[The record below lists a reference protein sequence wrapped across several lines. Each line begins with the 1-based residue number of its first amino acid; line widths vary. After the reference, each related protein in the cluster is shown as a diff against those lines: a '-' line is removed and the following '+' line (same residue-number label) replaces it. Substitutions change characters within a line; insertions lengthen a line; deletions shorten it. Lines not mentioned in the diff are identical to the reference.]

1 MSDTRNGSQ
10 SGGFGRLMTAMITPF
25 TENGAV
31 DFAKAAELAKNL
43 VTSGNDGL
51 IVTGTTG
58 EGPTLSE
65 DEKLELYRVTKR
77 AVGGASI
84 VAGTGNYNTAESIH
98 LTREAERCG
107 VDGILLV
114 VPYYNNPPQEGLYQ
128 HFKAIAEATS
138 LPCILYNVPSRSPR
152 NLEASTLKR
161 LAEIDN
167 IVGVKE
173 ASGKLEQFNAV
184 ISAVPDDFLVFSGN
198 DSDTHTIM
206 SLGGYGIISVASH
219 LVAGRIKQMVN
230 LLAEGRT
237 AEAATIH
244 LELLPLVDALFW
256 QPNPMPVRAALNE
269 LGFNV
274 GKPRLPLVDL
284 TVAEKD
290 RLRAVLAKYEFD
302 SYLSKEPLTAEAQLP
317 R

>member
-1 MSDTRNGSQ
+1 
-10 SGGFGRLMTAMITPF
+10 
-25 TENGAV
+25 
-31 DFAKAAELAKNL
+31 
-43 VTSGNDGL
+43 
-51 IVTGTTG
+51 
-58 EGPTLSE
+58 
-65 DEKLELYRVTKR
+65 
-77 AVGGASI
+77 
-84 VAGTGNYNTAESIH
+84 
-98 LTREAERCG
+98 
-107 VDGILLV
+107 

-128 HFKAIAEATS
+128 HFKAIAAATS
-138 LPCILYNVPSRSPR
+138 LPCILYNVPPRAPR
-152 NLEASTLKR
+152 NLEAGTLKR

-184 ISAVPDDFLVFSGN
+184 LSAVPDDFLVFSGN

-206 SLGGYGIISVASH
+206 SLGGYGVISVAAH
-219 LVAGRIKQMVN
+219 IVAEREKQMID

-284 TVAEKD
+284 TDAEKE
-290 RLRAVLAKYEFD
+290 RLRAVLGRYQFD
-302 SYLSKEPLTAEAQLP
+302 AYLSRRPVVADVG
-317 R
+317 

>member
-1 MSDTRNGSQ
+1 MANSRNAP
-10 SGGFGRLMTAMITPF
+10 FGRLMTAMITPF
-25 TENGAV
+25 TEDGSV

-43 VTSGNDGL
+43 VDAGNDGL
-51 IVTGTTG
+51 IITGTTG
-58 EGPTLSE
+58 EGPTLNE

-107 VDGILLV
+107 VDGVLLV

-128 HFKAIAEATS
+128 HFKAIASATS
-138 LPCILYNVPSRSPR
+138 LPCILYNVPPRSPR

-161 LAEIDN
+161 LAEVDN

-184 ISAVPDDFLVFSGN
+184 MAAVPDDFLVFSGN

-206 SLGGYGIISVASH
+206 SLGGYGVISVSSH
-219 LVAGRIKQMVN
+219 LVAGRTKHMID
-230 LLAEGRT
+230 LLADGRT

-244 LELLPLVDALFW
+244 HDLLPLVDALFW
-256 QPNPMPVRAALNE
+256 QPNPMPVRAALTE
-269 LGFNV
+269 LGFDV
-274 GKPRLPLVDL
+274 GKPRLPLIDL

-290 RLRAVLAKYEFD
+290 RLRAVLANYEFD
-302 SYLSKEPLTAEAQLP
+302 AFLSKKAAAIPA
-317 R
+317 

>member
-1 MSDTRNGSQ
+1 MAETHT
-10 SGGFGRLMTAMITPF
+10 FGRLMTAMITPF
-25 TENGAV
+25 TESGAV
-31 DFAKAAELAKNL
+31 DFPKAGELAKNL
-43 VTSGNDGL
+43 VASGNDGL
-51 IVTGTTG
+51 IITGTTG
-58 EGPTLSE
+58 EGPTLTE

-84 VAGTGNYNTAESIH
+84 VAGTGNYNTAESVH

-107 VDGILLV
+107 VDGFLLV

-128 HFKAIAEATS
+128 HFKTIAATTS
-138 LPCILYNVPSRSPR
+138 LPCILYNVPSRSTR

-161 LAEIDN
+161 LAEVDN

-173 ASGKLEQFNAV
+173 ASGKMEQFNAV
-184 ISAVPDDFLVFSGN
+184 MSAVPEDFMVFSGN

-206 SLGGYGIISVASH
+206 SLGGYGVISVAAH
-219 LVAGRIKQMVN
+219 IVGEREKQMVN

-244 LELLPLVDALFW
+244 LELLPLVESLFW

-269 LGFNV
+269 LGFKV
-274 GKPRLPLVDL
+274 GNPRLPLIDL
-284 TVAEKD
+284 TDAEKD
-290 RLRAVLAKYEFD
+290 RLRAVLARYEFD
-302 SYLSKEPLTAEAQLP
+302 AYLSKQPAVADAV
-317 R
+317 

>member
-1 MSDTRNGSQ
+1 MAETRNGAHS
-10 SGGFGRLMTAMITPF
+10 FGRLMTAMITPF
-25 TENGAV
+25 TESGEV
-31 DFAKAAELAKNL
+31 DFARAAELAKNL
-43 VTSGNDGL
+43 VDSGNDGL
-51 IVTGTTG
+51 IITGTTG

-77 AVGGASI
+77 AVGSASI

-107 VDGILLV
+107 VDGFLLV

-128 HFKAIAEATS
+128 HFETIAAATS
-138 LPCILYNVPSRSPR
+138 LPCILYNVPSRSTR

-161 LAEIDN
+161 LAEVDN

-184 ISAVPDDFLVFSGN
+184 LSAVPDDFLVFSGN

-206 SLGGYGIISVASH
+206 SLGGYGVISVAAH
-219 LVAGRIKQMVN
+219 IVAEREKQMIN

-274 GKPRLPLVDL
+274 GKPRLPLIDL
-284 TVAEKD
+284 TEAEKQ
-290 RLRAVLAKYEFD
+290 RLRAVLGRYQFD
-302 SYLSKEPLTAEAQLP
+302 AYLSRRPVVADAG
-317 R
+317 

>member
-1 MSDTRNGSQ
+1 MAMANGH
-10 SGGFGRLMTAMITPF
+10 SGSGSPRFGRLITAMVTPF
-25 TENGAV
+25 DAAGEV
-31 DFAKAAELAKNL
+31 DYKQAQRLARAL
-43 VTSGNDGL
+43 IASGNDGL
-51 IVTGTTG
+51 VITGTTG
-58 EGPTLSE
+58 ESPTLTH
-65 DEKLELYRVTKR
+65 DEKLGLYRAVKE
-77 AVGGASI
+77 AVGSDGQVI
-84 VAGTGNYNTAESIH
+84 AGTGNYNTAESIE

-138 LPCILYNVPSRSPR
+138 LPCILYNVPPRSPR
-152 NLEASTLKR
+152 NLEASTLRR

-184 ISAVPDDFLVFSGN
+184 MAAVPSGFLVFSGN

-206 SLGGYGIISVASH
+206 SLGGYGVVSVAAH
-219 LVAGRIKQMVN
+219 VVGGRIKEMVN

-244 LELLPLVDALFW
+244 LELLPLVEALFW

-269 LGFNV
+269 LGFDV

-302 SYLSKEPLTAEAQLP
+302 SYLSKQPQTADVV
-317 R
+317 

>member
-1 MSDTRNGSQ
+1 MAETRNGAHS
-10 SGGFGRLMTAMITPF
+10 FGRLMTAMITPF
-25 TENGAV
+25 TESGEV
-31 DFAKAAELAKNL
+31 DFARAAELAKNL
-43 VTSGNDGL
+43 VDSGNDGL
-51 IVTGTTG
+51 IITGTTG

-77 AVGGASI
+77 AVGTASI

-107 VDGILLV
+107 VDGFLLV

-128 HFKAIAEATS
+128 HFKAIAAATS
-138 LPCILYNVPSRSPR
+138 LPCILYNVPPRAPR
-152 NLEASTLKR
+152 NLEAGTLKR

-184 ISAVPDDFLVFSGN
+184 LSAVPDDFLVFSGN

-206 SLGGYGIISVASH
+206 SLGGYGVISVAAH
-219 LVAGRIKQMVN
+219 IVAEREKQMID

-284 TVAEKD
+284 TDAEKE
-290 RLRAVLAKYEFD
+290 RLRAVLGRYQFD
-302 SYLSKEPLTAEAQLP
+302 AYLSKQPVVADAG
-317 R
+317 

>member
-1 MSDTRNGSQ
+1 MADTHT
-10 SGGFGRLMTAMITPF
+10 FGRLMTAMITPF
-25 TENGAV
+25 TDDGAV
-31 DFAKAAELAKNL
+31 DFVKAGELARNL
-43 VTSGNDGL
+43 VASGNDGL

-58 EGPTLSE
+58 EGPTLTE

-77 AVGGASI
+77 AVGNASI
-84 VAGTGNYNTAESIH
+84 VAGTGNYSTAESIH
-98 LTREAERCG
+98 LSREAERCG
-107 VDGILLV
+107 VDGLLLV

-138 LPCILYNVPSRSPR
+138 LPCILYNVPTRSTR
-152 NLEASTLKR
+152 NLDAGTVKR

-167 IVGVKE
+167 IVGLKE

-184 ISAVPDDFLVFSGN
+184 LSAVPEDFLVFSGN

-206 SLGGYGIISVASH
+206 SLGGYGVISVSAH
-219 LVAGRIKQMVN
+219 IVGERTKQMVN

-237 AEAATIH
+237 AEAAKIH
-244 LELLPLVDALFW
+244 FELLPLVEALFW
-256 QPNPMPVRAALNE
+256 QPNPMPVRAALNH
-269 LGFNV
+269 LGFSV
-274 GKPRLPLVDL
+274 GVSRLPLIDL
-284 TVAEKD
+284 TEAEKD

-302 SYLSKEPLTAEAQLP
+302 SYLSKQPQTAV

>member
-1 MSDTRNGSQ
+1 MADTRNGTHS
-10 SGGFGRLMTAMITPF
+10 FGRLMTAMITPF
-25 TENGAV
+25 TESGGV
-31 DFAKAAELAKNL
+31 DFEKAAELAKNL
-43 VTSGNDGL
+43 VASGNDGL

-58 EGPTLSE
+58 EGPTLTE
-65 DEKLELYRVTKR
+65 DEKLELYGVTKR

-107 VDGILLV
+107 VDGFLLV

-138 LPCILYNVPSRSPR
+138 LPCILYNVPTRSTR

-184 ISAVPDDFLVFSGN
+184 MSAVPDDFMVFSGN

-206 SLGGYGIISVASH
+206 GLGGYGIISVAAH
-219 LVAGRIKQMVN
+219 LVGARIKQMVN
-230 LLAEGRT
+230 LLADGRT
-237 AEAATIH
+237 AESAAIH
-244 LELLPLVDALFW
+244 LELLPLVEALFW

-269 LGFNV
+269 RGFMV
-274 GKPRLPLVDL
+274 GNPRLPLVDL
-284 TVAEKD
+284 TDAEKA
-290 RLRAVLAKYEFD
+290 RLRAVMDNYQFD
-302 SYLSKEPLTAEAQLP
+302 SYLSKQPVVANPA
-317 R
+317 

>member
-1 MSDTRNGSQ
+1 MANSRNAP
-10 SGGFGRLMTAMITPF
+10 FGRLMTAMITPF
-25 TENGAV
+25 TEDGSV

-43 VTSGNDGL
+43 VDAGNDGL
-51 IVTGTTG
+51 IITGTTG
-58 EGPTLSE
+58 EGPTLNE

-107 VDGILLV
+107 VDGVLLV

-128 HFKAIAEATS
+128 HFKAIASATS
-138 LPCILYNVPSRSPR
+138 LPCILYNVPPRSPR
-152 NLEASTLKR
+152 NLEAGTLKR
-161 LAEIDN
+161 LAEVDN

-184 ISAVPDDFLVFSGN
+184 MAALPDDFLVFSGN

-206 SLGGYGIISVASH
+206 SLGGYGVISVSSH
-219 LVAGRIKQMVN
+219 LVAGRTKRMID
-230 LLAEGRT
+230 LLADGRT

-244 LELLPLVDALFW
+244 HELLPLVDALFW
-256 QPNPMPVRAALNE
+256 QPNPMPVRAALTE
-269 LGFNV
+269 LGFDV
-274 GKPRLPLVDL
+274 GKPRLPLIDL

-290 RLRAVLAKYEFD
+290 RLRAVLANYEFD
-302 SYLSKEPLTAEAQLP
+302 AFLSKKAAAIPA
-317 R
+317 

>member
-1 MSDTRNGSQ
+1 MADTHT
-10 SGGFGRLMTAMITPF
+10 FGRLMTAMITPF
-25 TENGAV
+25 TNDGAV
-31 DFAKAAELAKNL
+31 DFARAGDLARNL
-43 VTSGNDGL
+43 VASGNDGL
-51 IVTGTTG
+51 IITGTTG
-58 EGPTLSE
+58 EGPTLTE

-77 AVGGASI
+77 AVGNASI
-84 VAGTGNYNTAESIH
+84 VAGTGNYSTAESIH
-98 LTREAERCG
+98 LSREAERCG
-107 VDGILLV
+107 VDGLLLV

-138 LPCILYNVPSRSPR
+138 LPCILYNVPARSPR
-152 NLEASTLKR
+152 NLDASTVKR

-167 IVGVKE
+167 IVGIKE

-184 ISAVPDDFLVFSGN
+184 FSAVSDDFLVFSGN

-206 SLGGYGIISVASH
+206 SLGGYGVISVSAH
-219 LVAGRIKQMVN
+219 IVGERTMQMVN

-237 AEAATIH
+237 AEAAKIH
-244 LELLPLVDALFW
+244 IELLPLVEALFW
-256 QPNPMPVRAALNE
+256 QPNPMPVRAALNH

-274 GKPRLPLVDL
+274 GISRLPLIDL
-284 TVAEKD
+284 TDPEKD

-302 SYLSKEPLTAEAQLP
+302 TYLSKQPQTADAV

>member
-1 MSDTRNGSQ
+1 MADTRNGSHP
-10 SGGFGRLMTAMITPF
+10 FGRLMTAMVTPF
-25 TENGAV
+25 TERGAV
-31 DFAKAAELAKNL
+31 DFGKAAELARNL
-43 VTSGNDGL
+43 VASGNDGL

-58 EGPTLSE
+58 EGPTLNE

-77 AVGGASI
+77 AVGNASI

-98 LTREAERCG
+98 LTREAELCG
-107 VDGILLV
+107 VDGMLLV

-138 LPCILYNVPSRSPR
+138 LPCILYNVPPRAPR

-184 ISAVPDDFLVFSGN
+184 MSAVPEDFLVYSGN
-198 DSDTHTIM
+198 DSDTHTVM
-206 SLGGYGIISVASH
+206 SLGGYGVISVAAH
-219 LVAGRIKQMVN
+219 LVAGRIRQMID

-269 LGFNV
+269 LGFDV

-284 TVAEKD
+284 TAAEKD
-290 RLRAVLAKYEFD
+290 HLRAVLARYQFD
-302 SYLSKEPLTAEAQLP
+302 PYLSKQPMAVQA
-317 R
+317 

>member
-1 MSDTRNGSQ
+1 MADTGNGSHNG
-10 SGGFGRLMTAMITPF
+10 SLGRLMTAMVTPF
-25 TENGAV
+25 TERGAV
-31 DFAKAAELAKNL
+31 DFGKAAELARNL
-43 VTSGNDGL
+43 VASGNDGL

-58 EGPTLSE
+58 EGPTLNE

-77 AVGGASI
+77 AVGSASI

-98 LTREAERCG
+98 LTREAELCG

-138 LPCILYNVPSRSPR
+138 LPCILYNVPPRAPR
-152 NLEASTLKR
+152 NLDAGTLKR
-161 LAEIDN
+161 LAEIEN

-184 ISAVPDDFLVFSGN
+184 MSAVPEDFLVYSGN

-206 SLGGYGIISVASH
+206 SLGGYGVISVAAH
-219 LVAGRIKQMVN
+219 LVAGRIRQMID
-230 LLAEGRT
+230 LLVEGRT
-237 AEAATIH
+237 AEAKTIH
-244 LELLPLVDALFW
+244 LELLPLVDSLFW

-269 LGFNV
+269 LGFDV

-284 TVAEKD
+284 TAAEKE

-302 SYLSKEPLTAEAQLP
+302 PYLSKQPLAA
-317 R
+317 RA

>member
-1 MSDTRNGSQ
+1 MAETRNGSHP
-10 SGGFGRLMTAMITPF
+10 FGRLMTAMVTPF
-25 TENGAV
+25 TERGAV
-31 DFAKAAELAKNL
+31 DFGKAAELARNL
-43 VTSGNDGL
+43 VASGNDGL

-58 EGPTLSE
+58 EGPTLNE

-77 AVGGASI
+77 AVGNASI

-98 LTREAERCG
+98 LTREAELCG
-107 VDGILLV
+107 VDGMLLV

-138 LPCILYNVPSRSPR
+138 LPCILYNVPPRAPR

-184 ISAVPDDFLVFSGN
+184 MSAVPEDFLVYSGN
-198 DSDTHTIM
+198 DSDTHTVM
-206 SLGGYGIISVASH
+206 SLGGYGVISVAAH
-219 LVAGRIKQMVN
+219 LVAGRIRQMID

-269 LGFNV
+269 LGFDV

-284 TVAEKD
+284 APPEKD
-290 RLRAVLAKYEFD
+290 RLRAVLARYQFD
-302 SYLSKEPLTAEAQLP
+302 PYLSKQPMAVQA
-317 R
+317 

>member
-1 MSDTRNGSQ
+1 MADTRNGAHS
-10 SGGFGRLMTAMITPF
+10 FGRLMTAMITPF
-25 TENGAV
+25 TQSGDV
-31 DFAKAAELAKNL
+31 DFARAAELAKNL
-43 VTSGNDGL
+43 VDSGNDGL
-51 IVTGTTG
+51 IITGTTG
-58 EGPTLSE
+58 EGPTLNE

-77 AVGGASI
+77 AVGSASI

-107 VDGILLV
+107 VDGFLLV

-128 HFKAIAEATS
+128 HFKAIAAATS
-138 LPCILYNVPSRSPR
+138 LPCILYNVPSRAPR

-184 ISAVPDDFLVFSGN
+184 LSAVPDDFLVFSGN
-198 DSDTHTIM
+198 DSDTHTVM
-206 SLGGYGIISVASH
+206 SLGGYGVISVAAH
-219 LVAGRIKQMVN
+219 IVAEREKQMID

-284 TVAEKD
+284 SDAEKE
-290 RLRAVLAKYEFD
+290 RLRAVLGRYQLDA
-302 SYLSKEPLTAEAQLP
+302 YLSKQPMAADAG
-317 R
+317 

>member
-1 MSDTRNGSQ
+1 MADTRNGSH
-10 SGGFGRLMTAMITPF
+10 GAGLGRLMTAMITPF
-25 TENGAV
+25 TEDGAV
-31 DFAKAAELAKNL
+31 DFAKAADLAKNL
-43 VTSGNDGL
+43 VDAGNDGL
-51 IVTGTTG
+51 IITGTTG
-58 EGPTLSE
+58 EGPTLNE

-107 VDGILLV
+107 VDGFLLV

-128 HFKAIAEATS
+128 HFKAIAAATS
-138 LPCILYNVPSRSPR
+138 LPCILYNVPPRSPR
-152 NLEASTLKR
+152 NLEANTLRR

-184 ISAVPDDFLVFSGN
+184 ISAVPDDFLVYSGN

-206 SLGGYGIISVASH
+206 SLGGHGVISVAAH
-219 LVAGRIKQMVN
+219 IVAGRIKEMVG

-237 AEAATIH
+237 ADAAVIH

-269 LGFNV
+269 LGFSV
-274 GKPRLPLVDL
+274 GKPRLPLIDL
-284 TVAEKD
+284 TEAEKD
-290 RLRAVLAKYEFD
+290 RLRAVLARYEFD
-302 SYLSKEPLTAEAQLP
+302 AYLSKQPSLAKA
-317 R
+317 

>member
-1 MSDTRNGSQ
+1 MTPSSNGTH
-10 SGGFGRLMTAMITPF
+10 GAPFGRLLTAMITPF
-25 TENGAV
+25 TEDGEV
-31 DFAKAAELAKNL
+31 DFDRAAELAKNL
-43 VTSGNDGL
+43 VASGNDGL

-77 AVGGASI
+77 AVGNASI
-84 VAGTGNYNTAESIH
+84 VAGTGNYNTAESVH

-107 VDGILLV
+107 VDGFLLV

-128 HFKAIAEATS
+128 HFKTIAEATS
-138 LPCILYNVPSRSPR
+138 LPCILYNVPPRAPR
-152 NLEASTLKR
+152 NLEATTLAR
-161 LAEIDN
+161 LAKIDN

-184 ISAVPDDFLVFSGN
+184 ISAVPEDFLVFSGN

-206 SLGGYGIISVASH
+206 SLGGYGVISVAAH
-219 LVAGRIKQMVN
+219 LVAGRIKEMIN

-237 AEAATIH
+237 ADAATIH
-244 LELLPLVDALFW
+244 LELLPLVDSLFW

-269 LGFNV
+269 LGFAI
-274 GKPRLPLVDL
+274 GRPRLPLVDL
-284 TVAEKD
+284 TDAEKQ

-302 SYLSKEPLTAEAQLP
+302 SFLSKQPLAAMS
-317 R
+317 